1 MTGEADVG
9 GNSRRKRFLK
19 EKKKKNSLDNVR
31 VMPEIGDACCY
42 REGSFKVKKA
52 SPLVIASVSEAVY

>member
-1 MTGEADVG
+1 MMGEADVG

-19 EKKKKNSLDNVR
+19 RKKKKSLDNVR
-31 VMPEIGDACCY
+31 VMPETGDACCY
-42 REGSFKVKKA
+42 RESSFKVKKA

>member
-19 EKKKKNSLDNVR
+19 RKKKSLDNVR
-31 VMPEIGDACCY
+31 VMPETGDACCY